1 MLLLLSLFFIFWS
14 FPSSQNAG
22 YCLVC
27 FSEICFFSDPSCS
40 PGIAKVLILVCTT
53 TMDGNRIASSVLH
66 VALHLVY
73 INIIIAGGYNNI
85 SFCLYLFVY
94 ISTINQSN
102 RVTICTGVTSQ
113 LIVILTGLRDAEMD
127 QRGPF
132 LPLCIVYCVIVSLC
146 HCSCLLAVCVSLCLY
161 NPKYPLFD
169 SYREI
174 ITMTILSPE
183 YEYPYEIINHG
194 GFDPQ
199 IGENLPRYFPSPFS
213 SVLHTPHYH

>member
-1 MLLLLSLFFIFWS
+1 MLFLRSVLFSRYCKSTNTSMYSVLPRWMAIGSPFPCCMLHCILYILILLLL
-14 FPSSQNAG
+14 G
-22 YCLVC
+22 
-27 FSEICFFSDPSCS
+27 
-40 PGIAKVLILVCTT
+40 G
-53 TMDGNRIASSVLH
+53 
-66 VALHLVY
+66 
-73 INIIIAGGYNNI
+73 IIICI

-113 LIVILTGLRDAEMD
+113 LIVTLGWGMLNWTNADRFCHCALST
-127 QRGPF
+127 
-132 LPLCIVYCVIVSLC
+132 VSLC

-161 NPKYPLFD
+161 NPWYPLFD

-213 SVLHTPHYH
+213 SVIHTPHYH